1 MCKQTESLEILKFIF
16 YLGIIYAIFGLLWSI
31 INFLFKS
38 MRGNPS
44 KVETVLLQGL
54 GYYFLA
60 SLTVTYL
67 LNPFNISNHDAGS
80 YAFRVLGGIVLYF
93 YLLSKLNKKKNS
105 VALFGNQS
113 ASSMTKLDK
122 RIEVILIVVTL
133 LFYLITLLYPAIG
146 NHTVNNWFYTKIQL
160 IYDTILLN
168 FIFGIIGIV
177 FLIRILFQGMAS
189 SGFAIN
195 LITGKKT
202 DSWSTKN
209 SQDSNHYDD
218 YEIVDEDVQEDSSSN
233 LLN

>member
-1 MCKQTESLEILKFIF
+1 MEILKFIF

-31 INFLFKS
+31 INFLYKS

-44 KVETVLLQGL
+44 KIETVFLQGL

-67 LNPFNISNHDAGS
+67 FNPFNLTDHDSGS
-80 YAFRVLGGIVLYF
+80 YAFMVLGGIVLYF
-93 YLLSKLNKKKNS
+93 YLLSKLNKKKNI
-105 VALFGNQS
+105 VTLFGNQS
-113 ASSMTKLDK
+113 APSMTKIDK
-122 RIEVILIVVTL
+122 LVEVILIVITL
-133 LFYLITLLYPAIG
+133 LFYLFTLLFPEIA
-146 NHTVNNWFYTKIQL
+146 NHAVNNWFYTKIQL
-160 IYDTILLN
+160 IYDTVLLN

-189 SGFAIN
+189 SGFALN
-195 LITGKKT
+195 LITGNQT

-209 SQDSNHYDD
+209 SKDSDHYDD